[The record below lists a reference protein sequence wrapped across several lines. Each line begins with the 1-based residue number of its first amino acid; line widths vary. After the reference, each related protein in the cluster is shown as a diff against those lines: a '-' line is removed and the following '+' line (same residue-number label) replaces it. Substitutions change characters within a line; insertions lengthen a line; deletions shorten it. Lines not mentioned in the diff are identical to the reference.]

1 MVQVP
6 WPIRNRIQTLELVIA
21 TDCKAASINLVFVVA
36 AYQCSFLLK
45 LSSKFLDVTHLGQAK
60 MRVLVITML
69 VVSFSRHPDIDNAVI
84 SACIPRL
91 FPWRHHELVDGCA
104 RDCLQT
110 RDRTKKVSLKF
121 SKGYALAT
129 PIWCS
134 ATLLSAEPMQLDE
147 LRGKLDYLWVLLVQ
161 WRASTSERW

>member
-1 MVQVP
+1 MMLLCCRTRLPALLASFCFKDEVARGSEFGISHWKIMVQVP
-6 WPIRNRIQTLELVIA
+6 WPVRNRTQTLELVIA
-21 TDCKAASINLVFVVA
+21 TDCKAASIDLVFVVA

-60 MRVLVITML
+60 MRVLVTTML
-69 VVSFSRHPDIDNAVI
+69 VISFSKHPDIDNAVI
-84 SACIPRL
+84 SACLPRL

-121 SKGYALAT
+121 SKGYAVAT
-129 PIWCS
+129 PI
-134 ATLLSAEPMQLDE
+134 
-147 LRGKLDYLWVLLVQ
+147 
-161 WRASTSERW
+161 